1 MLAHKTAVRAMRRV
15 RRGRNLLCFSCLLAF
30 TAAATVAHAQS
41 AAPAVSSITF
51 HDSPARGG
59 TYELGERV
67 QVEVRF
73 DSAVKATGS
82 PQVALTIGTQTRF
95 ATYASWGGLSLYFD
109 YTVQETDRDEDGIS
123 IAANE
128 LILNGGTIKAA
139 AGTTDADLTHG
150 AVAAARG
157 NKVDGS
163 LASPPVVNSIF
174 FDSPAKGDTYE
185 LGETIELVVEF
196 HRAVTVTDNPQVA
209 LTIGTQTRQA
219 AYSRSWGGDRMV
231 HFSYAVQEGDR
242 DEDGFS
248 VAANALALNGGT
260 IKAADGTT
268 DADLTHWA
276 EAAEGDR
283 KVNASLVSPPAVK
296 RLSFISSPAR
306 DDTYELGETVE
317 VAVEFDRVVTA
328 TGTPQLALTI
338 GTETWHATFSGW
350 GSHPALYFQYTV
362 QGADRDEDGISIAA
376 NALALDGGTIK
387 GPDGATDA
395 DLTHAAVA
403 AEGGSKV
410 DGSLV
415 SPPAVKSI
423 FFFSSPARDDTYE
436 SGETIGLIVQF
447 DRVVTA
453 TGRSRLALTIGEE
466 TRHATSSGWGSSPG
480 LFFDYTVQEGDRD
493 EDGISIAAN
502 ALALDGGTIKG
513 PDGTT
518 DADLTHE
525 AVADARGAKVDGS
538 LASPPAVK
546 GISFISS
553 VGRDDTY
560 ELGEPVEVMVEFHRA
575 VRVTGSPQVTLTI
588 GSETRHAA
596 YSTSRGDDRYVHFS
610 YAVQE
615 GDRDEEGISIAANAL
630 LLNGGT
636 IKAADGLTDADLT
649 HAAVAPDRNRKVDG
663 SSAVTPSRVRAISFD
678 SLPARG
684 DTYELGETVEVVVE
698 FDGAVKA
705 TGEPQVA
712 LTIGTQTRPATF
724 SGWGGRSLYFH
735 YTVQGGDR
743 DEDGISIAANALAL
757 NGGTITAADAT
768 TEAVLTHEA
777 VAPEGASK
785 VNGSDITPPGVRYIY
800 LGSSPARGDT
810 YEFGETVEVEVGFD
824 RAVTVTGNPL
834 VALTI
839 GTETRHATMAGWG
852 SDALYFD
859 YTVREGDRDE
869 DGISI
874 PANAIVLNGGTITA
888 ADRTTDA
895 DLTHGAVGAE
905 GGSKVHGSLIT
916 PPRVR
921 DILFISSPARGST
934 YELGETIEVEVG
946 FDRAVTVTGN
956 PQVVLTIGQQT
967 RPAAY
972 LWGDDRYA
980 HFSYVVQEG
989 DRDEDGISI
998 AANVLVLNGGTITAA
1013 DGTTDADLT
1022 HEAVAAERGRK
1033 VNGSLTTVPGVRD
1046 ISFISFPARGDTY
1059 ELGETVE
1066 VLVEFDG
1073 AVKATGNPQVALT
1086 IGKDT
1091 RLATFSGWG
1100 RDSLYFDYSVEEG
1113 DRDEDGISIPANAL
1127 VFSGG
1132 TITAADG
1139 TTHADL
1145 AHPAVAAE
1153 RGRKVDSSLIR
1164 PPRVRGIVFISSPAR
1179 GDTYELGET
1188 LELQVEF
1195 DRTVTVTGTP
1205 QVTLTIGAQTRHAA
1219 YSMSWGDDR
1228 YAYFS
1233 YVVQAG
1239 NRDEDGISIAS
1250 NALLLNGGTITAAD
1264 GTTDA
1269 DLTHA
1274 AVAAEGGNKVNG
1286 SSDVTPPRVRDI
1298 SFISSPA
1305 RGATYELGETV
1316 EVVVEFDG
1324 AVKAT
1329 GEPQVALTI
1338 GTQTRPAALSG
1349 WGNDSLYFNYTVL
1362 AGDRDEDGISIAS
1375 NALALNG
1382 GTITAADGRTEA
1394 VLTHEA
1400 VAPEG
1405 ASKVNGGLVRLPG
1418 VRDVSFISSP
1428 AKGDTYELGE
1438 TIEVVVEFDR
1448 AVTATGSP
1456 QVSLNIG
1463 SETRHATS
1471 SGWGDE
1477 SLYFDYT
1484 VQEGD
1489 RDEDGISI
1497 AANALDLNGGTIRAA
1512 DGMTDA
1518 DLRHDA
1524 VAAEG
1529 GSKVNGSLV
1538 TPPGVR
1544 DIFFISFPAR
1554 GDTYELGETI
1564 EVLVEFDRA
1573 VTVTGSP
1580 QVALIIG
1587 TQTRQAA
1594 YSASWDD
1601 RYAYFSYAV
1610 QEADRDE
1617 DGISIAANAL
1627 DLNGGT
1633 IKQGGYGTAEADL
1646 THDAVAADPALKV
1659 NGSLVTPP
1667 VVTAIYLDNHVPP
1680 PSGDT
1685 YVRGERVRVWVEF
1698 DRDVIV
1704 TGGPQVALT
1713 IGSQTKQASYSGF
1726 SIATVSG
1733 GGTIVDKAVLSFD
1746 YMVRATDSDEDGVS
1760 IPAGA
1765 LALNGG
1771 TITHAGDATVD
1782 ADLTHGA
1789 VAADP
1794 GRRVNG
1800 SLVTP

>member
-1 MLAHKTAVRAMRRV
+1 M
-15 RRGRNLLCFSCLLAF
+15 
-30 TAAATVAHAQS
+30 
-41 AAPAVSSITF
+41 
-51 HDSPARGG
+51 
-59 TYELGERV
+59 
-67 QVEVRF
+67 
-73 DSAVKATGS
+73 
-82 PQVALTIGTQTRF
+82 
-95 ATYASWGGLSLYFD
+95 
-109 YTVQETDRDEDGIS
+109 
-123 IAANE
+123 
-128 LILNGGTIKAA
+128 
-139 AGTTDADLTHG
+139 
-150 AVAAARG
+150 
-157 NKVDGS
+157 
-163 LASPPVVNSIF
+163 
-174 FDSPAKGDTYE
+174 
-185 LGETIELVVEF
+185 
-196 HRAVTVTDNPQVA
+196 
-209 LTIGTQTRQA
+209 
-219 AYSRSWGGDRMV
+219 
-231 HFSYAVQEGDR
+231 
-242 DEDGFS
+242 
-248 VAANALALNGGT
+248 
-260 IKAADGTT
+260 
-268 DADLTHWA
+268 
-276 EAAEGDR
+276 
-283 KVNASLVSPPAVK
+283 
-296 RLSFISSPAR
+296 
-306 DDTYELGETVE
+306 
-317 VAVEFDRVVTA
+317 
-328 TGTPQLALTI
+328 
-338 GTETWHATFSGW
+338 
-350 GSHPALYFQYTV
+350 
-362 QGADRDEDGISIAA
+362 
-376 NALALDGGTIK
+376 
-387 GPDGATDA
+387 
-395 DLTHAAVA
+395 
-403 AEGGSKV
+403 
-410 DGSLV
+410 
-415 SPPAVKSI
+415 
-423 FFFSSPARDDTYE
+423 
-436 SGETIGLIVQF
+436 
-447 DRVVTA
+447 
-453 TGRSRLALTIGEE
+453 
-466 TRHATSSGWGSSPG
+466 
-480 LFFDYTVQEGDRD
+480 
-493 EDGISIAAN
+493 
-502 ALALDGGTIKG
+502 
-513 PDGTT
+513 
-518 DADLTHE
+518 
-525 AVADARGAKVDGS
+525 
-538 LASPPAVK
+538 
-546 GISFISS
+546 
-553 VGRDDTY
+553 
-560 ELGEPVEVMVEFHRA
+560 
-575 VRVTGSPQVTLTI
+575 
-588 GSETRHAA
+588 
-596 YSTSRGDDRYVHFS
+596 
-610 YAVQE
+610 
-615 GDRDEEGISIAANAL
+615 
-630 LLNGGT
+630 
-636 IKAADGLTDADLT
+636 TDADLT

-735 YTVQGGDR
+735 YTVRGGDR
-743 DEDGISIAANALAL
+743 DEDGITIAANALAL

-768 TEAVLTHEA
+768 TEALLTHEA

-916 PPRVR
+916 PPGVR

-998 AANVLVLNGGTITAA
+998 AANALVLNGGTITAA

-1046 ISFISFPARGDTY
+1046 ISFISSPARGDTY

-1066 VLVEFDG
+1066 LQVEFDG

-1100 RDSLYFDYSVEEG
+1100 SDSLYFDYTVGAG
-1113 DRDEDGISIPANAL
+1113 DRDEDGISIAADAL
-1127 VFSGG
+1127 VLSGG

-1219 YSMSWGDDR
+1219 YSMSRGDDR

-1239 NRDEDGISIAS
+1239 NRDEDGISIAA

-1324 AVKAT
+1324 AVPSSKAAT
-1329 GEPQVALTI
+1329 A
-1338 GTQTRPAALSG
+1338 RPRP
-1349 WGNDSLYFNYTVL
+1349 N
-1362 AGDRDEDGISIAS
+1362 
-1375 NALALNG
+1375 
-1382 GTITAADGRTEA
+1382 
-1394 VLTHEA
+1394 
-1400 VAPEG
+1400 
-1405 ASKVNGGLVRLPG
+1405 
-1418 VRDVSFISSP
+1418 
-1428 AKGDTYELGE
+1428 
-1438 TIEVVVEFDR
+1438 
-1448 AVTATGSP
+1448 
-1456 QVSLNIG
+1456 
-1463 SETRHATS
+1463 
-1471 SGWGDE
+1471 
-1477 SLYFDYT
+1477 
-1484 VQEGD
+1484 
-1489 RDEDGISI
+1489 
-1497 AANALDLNGGTIRAA
+1497 
-1512 DGMTDA
+1512 
-1518 DLRHDA
+1518 
-1524 VAAEG
+1524 
-1529 GSKVNGSLV
+1529 
-1538 TPPGVR
+1538 
-1544 DIFFISFPAR
+1544 
-1554 GDTYELGETI
+1554 
-1564 EVLVEFDRA
+1564 
-1573 VTVTGSP
+1573 
-1580 QVALIIG
+1580 
-1587 TQTRQAA
+1587 
-1594 YSASWDD
+1594 
-1601 RYAYFSYAV
+1601 
-1610 QEADRDE
+1610 
-1617 DGISIAANAL
+1617 
-1627 DLNGGT
+1627 
-1633 IKQGGYGTAEADL
+1633 
-1646 THDAVAADPALKV
+1646 
-1659 NGSLVTPP
+1659 
-1667 VVTAIYLDNHVPP
+1667 
-1680 PSGDT
+1680 
-1685 YVRGERVRVWVEF
+1685 
-1698 DRDVIV
+1698 
-1704 TGGPQVALT
+1704 
-1713 IGSQTKQASYSGF
+1713 
-1726 SIATVSG
+1726 
-1733 GGTIVDKAVLSFD
+1733 
-1746 YMVRATDSDEDGVS
+1746 
-1760 IPAGA
+1760 
-1765 LALNGG
+1765 
-1771 TITHAGDATVD
+1771 
-1782 ADLTHGA
+1782 
-1789 VAADP
+1789 
-1794 GRRVNG
+1794 
-1800 SLVTP
+1800 

>member
-1 MLAHKTAVRAMRRV
+1 MLAHKTPVRAMRRV
-15 RRGRNLLCFSCLLAF
+15 RRGRNLLGLSCLLAF

-328 TGTPQLALTI
+328 TGRPQVALTI
-338 GTETWHATFSGW
+338 GTETRHATFVGW
-350 GSHPALYFQYTV
+350 GSHPSLYFHYTV
-362 QGADRDEDGISIAA
+362 QVADRDEDGISIAA
-376 NALALDGGTIK
+376 NA
-387 GPDGATDA
+387 
-395 DLTHAAVA
+395 
-403 AEGGSKV
+403 
-410 DGSLV
+410 
-415 SPPAVKSI
+415 
-423 FFFSSPARDDTYE
+423 
-436 SGETIGLIVQF
+436 
-447 DRVVTA
+447 
-453 TGRSRLALTIGEE
+453 
-466 TRHATSSGWGSSPG
+466 
-480 LFFDYTVQEGDRD
+480 
-493 EDGISIAAN
+493 
-502 ALALDGGTIKG
+502 
-513 PDGTT
+513 
-518 DADLTHE
+518 
-525 AVADARGAKVDGS
+525 
-538 LASPPAVK
+538 
-546 GISFISS
+546 
-553 VGRDDTY
+553 
-560 ELGEPVEVMVEFHRA
+560 
-575 VRVTGSPQVTLTI
+575 
-588 GSETRHAA
+588 
-596 YSTSRGDDRYVHFS
+596 
-610 YAVQE
+610 
-615 GDRDEEGISIAANAL
+615 
-630 LLNGGT
+630 
-636 IKAADGLTDADLT
+636 
-649 HAAVAPDRNRKVDG
+649 
-663 SSAVTPSRVRAISFD
+663 
-678 SLPARG
+678 
-684 DTYELGETVEVVVE
+684 
-698 FDGAVKA
+698 
-705 TGEPQVA
+705 
-712 LTIGTQTRPATF
+712 
-724 SGWGGRSLYFH
+724 
-735 YTVQGGDR
+735 
-743 DEDGISIAANALAL
+743 
-757 NGGTITAADAT
+757 
-768 TEAVLTHEA
+768 
-777 VAPEGASK
+777 
-785 VNGSDITPPGVRYIY
+785 
-800 LGSSPARGDT
+800 
-810 YEFGETVEVEVGFD
+810 
-824 RAVTVTGNPL
+824 
-834 VALTI
+834 
-839 GTETRHATMAGWG
+839 
-852 SDALYFD
+852 
-859 YTVREGDRDE
+859 
-869 DGISI
+869 
-874 PANAIVLNGGTITA
+874 
-888 ADRTTDA
+888 
-895 DLTHGAVGAE
+895 
-905 GGSKVHGSLIT
+905 
-916 PPRVR
+916 
-921 DILFISSPARGST
+921 
-934 YELGETIEVEVG
+934 
-946 FDRAVTVTGN
+946 
-956 PQVVLTIGQQT
+956 
-967 RPAAY
+967 
-972 LWGDDRYA
+972 
-980 HFSYVVQEG
+980 
-989 DRDEDGISI
+989 
-998 AANVLVLNGGTITAA
+998 LVLNGGTITAA

-1046 ISFISFPARGDTY
+1046 ISFISSPARGDTY

-1219 YSMSWGDDR
+1219 YSMSRGDDR

-1362 AGDRDEDGISIAS
+1362 AGDRDVDGISIAS
-1375 NALALNG
+1375 NALVLNG

-1394 VLTHEA
+1394 VSTHEA

-1405 ASKVNGGLVRLPG
+1405 ASKVNGGLFTLPG

-1456 QVSLNIG
+1456 QVAVNIG

-1484 VQEGD
+1484 VQGGD

-1554 GDTYELGETI
+1554 GDTYELGEAI

-1704 TGGPQVALT
+1704 TGNPQVVLT

-1746 YMVRATDSDEDGVS
+1746 YMVRATDSDEDGIS
-1760 IPAGA
+1760 IPANA
-1765 LALNGG
+1765 LVLNGG
-1771 TITHAGDATVD
+1771 TIRLAGDATID
-1782 ADLTHGA
+1782 ADLAHVGI
-1789 VAADP
+1789 AADRSRKVD
-1794 GRRVNG
+1794 GSRVA
-1800 SLVTP
+1800 P

>member
-15 RRGRNLLCFSCLLAF
+15 RRGRNLLGLSCLLAF

-328 TGTPQLALTI
+328 TGRPQVALTI
-338 GTETWHATFSGW
+338 GTETRHATFVGW
-350 GSHPALYFQYTV
+350 GSHPSLYFHYTV
-362 QGADRDEDGISIAA
+362 QVADRDEDGISIAA
-376 NALALDGGTIK
+376 NA
-387 GPDGATDA
+387 
-395 DLTHAAVA
+395 
-403 AEGGSKV
+403 
-410 DGSLV
+410 
-415 SPPAVKSI
+415 
-423 FFFSSPARDDTYE
+423 
-436 SGETIGLIVQF
+436 
-447 DRVVTA
+447 
-453 TGRSRLALTIGEE
+453 
-466 TRHATSSGWGSSPG
+466 
-480 LFFDYTVQEGDRD
+480 
-493 EDGISIAAN
+493 
-502 ALALDGGTIKG
+502 
-513 PDGTT
+513 
-518 DADLTHE
+518 
-525 AVADARGAKVDGS
+525 
-538 LASPPAVK
+538 
-546 GISFISS
+546 
-553 VGRDDTY
+553 
-560 ELGEPVEVMVEFHRA
+560 
-575 VRVTGSPQVTLTI
+575 
-588 GSETRHAA
+588 
-596 YSTSRGDDRYVHFS
+596 
-610 YAVQE
+610 
-615 GDRDEEGISIAANAL
+615 
-630 LLNGGT
+630 
-636 IKAADGLTDADLT
+636 
-649 HAAVAPDRNRKVDG
+649 
-663 SSAVTPSRVRAISFD
+663 
-678 SLPARG
+678 
-684 DTYELGETVEVVVE
+684 
-698 FDGAVKA
+698 
-705 TGEPQVA
+705 
-712 LTIGTQTRPATF
+712 
-724 SGWGGRSLYFH
+724 
-735 YTVQGGDR
+735 
-743 DEDGISIAANALAL
+743 
-757 NGGTITAADAT
+757 
-768 TEAVLTHEA
+768 
-777 VAPEGASK
+777 
-785 VNGSDITPPGVRYIY
+785 
-800 LGSSPARGDT
+800 
-810 YEFGETVEVEVGFD
+810 
-824 RAVTVTGNPL
+824 
-834 VALTI
+834 
-839 GTETRHATMAGWG
+839 
-852 SDALYFD
+852 
-859 YTVREGDRDE
+859 
-869 DGISI
+869 
-874 PANAIVLNGGTITA
+874 
-888 ADRTTDA
+888 
-895 DLTHGAVGAE
+895 
-905 GGSKVHGSLIT
+905 
-916 PPRVR
+916 
-921 DILFISSPARGST
+921 
-934 YELGETIEVEVG
+934 
-946 FDRAVTVTGN
+946 
-956 PQVVLTIGQQT
+956 
-967 RPAAY
+967 
-972 LWGDDRYA
+972 
-980 HFSYVVQEG
+980 
-989 DRDEDGISI
+989 
-998 AANVLVLNGGTITAA
+998 LVLNGGTITAA

-1033 VNGSLTTVPGVRD
+1033 VNGSLTTVPEVRD
-1046 ISFISFPARGDTY
+1046 ISFISSPARGDTY

-1066 VLVEFDG
+1066 LQVEFDG

-1100 RDSLYFDYSVEEG
+1100 SDSLYFDYSVEEG

-1127 VFSGG
+1127 VLSGG

-1219 YSMSWGDDR
+1219 YSMSRGDDR

-1405 ASKVNGGLVRLPG
+1405 ASKVNGGLVTLPG

-1746 YMVRATDSDEDGVS
+1746 YMVRATDSDEDGIS
-1760 IPAGA
+1760 IPANA
-1765 LALNGG
+1765 LVLNGG
-1771 TITHAGDATVD
+1771 TIRLAGDATID
-1782 ADLTHGA
+1782 ADLAQVGI
-1789 VAADP
+1789 AADRS
-1794 GRRVNG
+1794 RRVNG

>member
-328 TGTPQLALTI
+328 TGRPQVALTI
-338 GTETWHATFSGW
+338 GTETRHATFVGW
-350 GSHPALYFQYTV
+350 GSHPSLYFHYTV
-362 QGADRDEDGISIAA
+362 QVADRDEDGISIAA
-376 NALALDGGTIK
+376 NA
-387 GPDGATDA
+387 
-395 DLTHAAVA
+395 
-403 AEGGSKV
+403 
-410 DGSLV
+410 
-415 SPPAVKSI
+415 
-423 FFFSSPARDDTYE
+423 
-436 SGETIGLIVQF
+436 
-447 DRVVTA
+447 
-453 TGRSRLALTIGEE
+453 
-466 TRHATSSGWGSSPG
+466 
-480 LFFDYTVQEGDRD
+480 
-493 EDGISIAAN
+493 
-502 ALALDGGTIKG
+502 
-513 PDGTT
+513 
-518 DADLTHE
+518 
-525 AVADARGAKVDGS
+525 
-538 LASPPAVK
+538 
-546 GISFISS
+546 
-553 VGRDDTY
+553 
-560 ELGEPVEVMVEFHRA
+560 
-575 VRVTGSPQVTLTI
+575 
-588 GSETRHAA
+588 
-596 YSTSRGDDRYVHFS
+596 
-610 YAVQE
+610 
-615 GDRDEEGISIAANAL
+615 
-630 LLNGGT
+630 
-636 IKAADGLTDADLT
+636 
-649 HAAVAPDRNRKVDG
+649 
-663 SSAVTPSRVRAISFD
+663 
-678 SLPARG
+678 
-684 DTYELGETVEVVVE
+684 
-698 FDGAVKA
+698 
-705 TGEPQVA
+705 
-712 LTIGTQTRPATF
+712 
-724 SGWGGRSLYFH
+724 
-735 YTVQGGDR
+735 
-743 DEDGISIAANALAL
+743 
-757 NGGTITAADAT
+757 
-768 TEAVLTHEA
+768 
-777 VAPEGASK
+777 
-785 VNGSDITPPGVRYIY
+785 
-800 LGSSPARGDT
+800 
-810 YEFGETVEVEVGFD
+810 
-824 RAVTVTGNPL
+824 
-834 VALTI
+834 
-839 GTETRHATMAGWG
+839 
-852 SDALYFD
+852 
-859 YTVREGDRDE
+859 
-869 DGISI
+869 
-874 PANAIVLNGGTITA
+874 
-888 ADRTTDA
+888 
-895 DLTHGAVGAE
+895 
-905 GGSKVHGSLIT
+905 
-916 PPRVR
+916 
-921 DILFISSPARGST
+921 
-934 YELGETIEVEVG
+934 
-946 FDRAVTVTGN
+946 
-956 PQVVLTIGQQT
+956 
-967 RPAAY
+967 
-972 LWGDDRYA
+972 
-980 HFSYVVQEG
+980 
-989 DRDEDGISI
+989 
-998 AANVLVLNGGTITAA
+998 LVLNGGTITAA

-1046 ISFISFPARGDTY
+1046 ISFISSPARGDTY

-1073 AVKATGNPQVALT
+1073 AVKATGNSQVALT

-1239 NRDEDGISIAS
+1239 NRDEDGISIAA
-1250 NALLLNGGTITAAD
+1250 NALLINGGTITAAD

-1349 WGNDSLYFNYTVL
+1349 WGNDSLYFNYTAQ
-1362 AGDRDEDGISIAS
+1362 AGDRDEDGISIAA
-1375 NALALNG
+1375 NALLLNG

-1405 ASKVNGGLVRLPG
+1405 ASKVNGGLVTLPG

-1456 QVSLNIG
+1456 QVAVNIG

-1704 TGGPQVALT
+1704 TGNPQVVLT

-1746 YMVRATDSDEDGVS
+1746 YMVRATDSDEDGIS
-1760 IPAGA
+1760 IPANA
-1765 LALNGG
+1765 LVLNGG
-1771 TITHAGDATVD
+1771 TIRLAGDATID
-1782 ADLTHGA
+1782 ADLAHVGI
-1789 VAADP
+1789 AADRS
-1794 GRRVNG
+1794 RRVNG